1 DTIEQILEEVSKR
14 LLHISYFYD
23 VLLTLQPLDY
33 QIHQEAFSHAH
44 HLVSDPERTIVYL
57 DLMVQRFPD
66 MRASHLRQLSLTLFD
81 LAQQYDPQKMPER
94 VQHLLQRADETVR
107 QSIVIDDDAVSH
119 VIYGELFTYKGELEK
134 AEAEFSIALEKKP
147 GGKIETFIEVGLA
160 SIAAQCG
167 QIREA
172 LAHYKRVTESDPQ
185 FPGIWSKL
193 GQAHRLLGELEDAK
207 QCYQQAIKINPH
219 DVRAYHEFAGIYTRA
234 NQLDEAYP
242 ILEEAI
248 QLNPESALLHGML
261 ASVYLQ
267 QGDRDAAERELEEAE
282 RLDPQLELVQA
293 LLPLLRSSKRK

>member
-1 DTIEQILEEVSKR
+1 
-14 LLHISYFYD
+14 

-66 MRASHLRQLSLTLFD
+66 MRASHLRQLSITLFD

-119 VIYGELFTYKGELEK
+119 VIYGELFTYKRELEK
-134 AEAEFSIALEKKP
+134 AEAEFSIAREKKP
-147 GGKIETFIEVGLA
+147 GGNIETLIEVGLA
-160 SIAAQCG
+160 SIAAQRG

-185 FPGIWSKL
+185 FPGIWFKL
-193 GQAHRLLGELEDAK
+193 GQAHRQLGELEDAK

-261 ASVYLQ
+261 ASVFLQ
-267 QGDRDAAERELEEAE
+267 QGDRDAAKRELEEAE
-282 RLDPQLELVQA
+282 QLDPQSELVQA